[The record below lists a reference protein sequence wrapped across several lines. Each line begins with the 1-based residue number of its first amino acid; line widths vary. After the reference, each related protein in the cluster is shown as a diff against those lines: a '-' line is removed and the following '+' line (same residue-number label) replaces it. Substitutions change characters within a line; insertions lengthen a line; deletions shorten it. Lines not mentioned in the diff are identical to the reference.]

1 MIEREIESY
10 VRTDI
15 GFLQSGRVV
24 DTVSSYGD
32 NGSSA
37 LTTFDDDQL
46 LLRWRAGKD
55 DLRVGRGQFTQLT
68 TVNDG
73 RFGVSGIDSVDGNVK
88 TFGNVFHRLA
98 LFGNDADRS
107 GNSFGSD
114 GVVTSN
120 HYDCKYQHTFV
131 LINSKF
137 VENFRSFYLW
147 YRPKGTWRRHRG
159 RRYVV
164 DRSWTWGRRIW
175 MMLLSSSIYHQ
186 NKVNLEKG
194 KSVPSIQMIR
204 SCP

>member
-73 RFGVSGIDSVDGNVK
+73 RFGVSGIDSVD
-88 TFGNVFHRLA
+88 
-98 LFGNDADRS
+98 

>member
-1 MIEREIESY
+1 M
-10 VRTDI
+10 
-15 GFLQSGRVV
+15 
-24 DTVSSYGD
+24 
-32 NGSSA
+32 
-37 LTTFDDDQL
+37 
-46 LLRWRAGKD
+46 
-55 DLRVGRGQFTQLT
+55 GRGQFTQLT

-137 VENFRSFYLW
+137 VENFRSFYL
-147 YRPKGTWRRHRG
+147 
-159 RRYVV
+159 
-164 DRSWTWGRRIW
+164 
-175 MMLLSSSIYHQ
+175 
-186 NKVNLEKG
+186 
-194 KSVPSIQMIR
+194 
-204 SCP
+204 